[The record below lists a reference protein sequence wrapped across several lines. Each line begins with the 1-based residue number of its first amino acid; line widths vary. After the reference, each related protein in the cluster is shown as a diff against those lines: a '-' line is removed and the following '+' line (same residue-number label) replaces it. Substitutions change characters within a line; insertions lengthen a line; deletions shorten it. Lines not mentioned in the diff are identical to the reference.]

1 MKKKEGIV
9 PIGTKIFWGQTVMG
23 ILWIGVGLTG
33 MFDNLI
39 CNILKILFLMVASVV
54 WVKVAKIDRIGDD
67 GDEMAEYNYTKAQA
81 KAGGALYMVLCI
93 ASIVSVLGFGLL
105 QNMDIGW
112 SRIIPLVF
120 FVLMGIH
127 NLLIGLFFR
136 KLEAE

>member
-1 MKKKEGIV
+1 MKKKERLV
-9 PIGTKIFWGQTVMG
+9 PVGTKIFWGQTVMG

-39 CNILKILFLMVASVV
+39 CNILKILFLIAAIVV
-54 WVKVAKIDRIGDD
+54 LFKVIRIGKIGDD
-67 GDEMAEYNYTKAQA
+67 GDEMSEYNYTKAQA

-136 KLEAE
+136 KFEAE

>member
-1 MKKKEGIV
+1 MKKKERLIPV
-9 PIGTKIFWGQTVMG
+9 GTKIFWGQTVMG

-39 CNILKILFLMVASVV
+39 CDILKILFLIAAIVALG
-54 WVKVAKIDRIGDD
+54 KVIRIGRIGDD
-67 GDEMAEYNYTKAQA
+67 GDEMAEYNYIKAQA
-81 KAGGALYMVLCI
+81 KAGGVLHMVLCI
-93 ASIVSVLGFGLL
+93 ASIVFALWFGLV
-105 QNMDIGW
+105 QNMDI
-112 SRIIPLVF
+112 SLEIISLIF

>member
-1 MKKKEGIV
+1 MKKKERLV
-9 PIGTKIFWGQTVMG
+9 PVGTKIFWGQTVMG

-39 CNILKILFLMVASVV
+39 CDILKILFLIAAIVV
-54 WVKVAKIDRIGDD
+54 LGKVAKIGRIGDD

-81 KAGGALYMVLCI
+81 KAGGALYMVLCV

-105 QNMDIGW
+105 QNMDISW

>member
-1 MKKKEGIV
+1 MA
-9 PIGTKIFWGQTVMG
+9 
-23 ILWIGVGLTG
+23 
-33 MFDNLI
+33 
-39 CNILKILFLMVASVV
+39 ASVV
-54 WVKVAKIDRIGDD
+54 WVKVAKIGRIGDD

-105 QNMDIGW
+105 QNMAIGW